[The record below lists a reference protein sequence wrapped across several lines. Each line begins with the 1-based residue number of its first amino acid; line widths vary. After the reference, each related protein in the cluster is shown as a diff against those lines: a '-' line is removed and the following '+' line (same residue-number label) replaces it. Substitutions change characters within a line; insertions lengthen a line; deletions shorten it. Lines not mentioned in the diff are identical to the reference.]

1 MDKIGDML
9 TTIKNAGQASK
20 ASVVIP
26 YSNLRHAIAECL
38 SKQNYVGAISKRTD
52 KKDKPVLEIV
62 ISYNGKSPK
71 MKNVERVSKP
81 SRRIYM
87 KAKELRPVKNGSGLL
102 VVSTP
107 KGVLTGD
114 EARKELVGG
123 EVLFKIW

>member
-1 MDKIGDML
+1 MDKIGEML
-9 TTIKNAGQASK
+9 NTIKNAGRASK

-26 YSNLRHAIAECL
+26 YSNLRHAIADCL
-38 SKQNYVGAISKRTD
+38 SKQNYVGAIAKKTD
-52 KKDKPVLEIV
+52 KKDKPVLEIG
-62 ISYNGKSPK
+62 ISYDGKFPRVT
-71 MKNVERVSKP
+71 NVERISKP